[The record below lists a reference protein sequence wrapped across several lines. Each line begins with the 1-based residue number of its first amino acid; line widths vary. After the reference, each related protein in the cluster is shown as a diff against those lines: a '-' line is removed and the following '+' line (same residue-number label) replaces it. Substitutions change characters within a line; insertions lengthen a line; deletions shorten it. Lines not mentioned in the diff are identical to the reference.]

1 MSSLMA
7 IRCARTQNIV
17 TIGSLLQLRSSF
29 PRLSS
34 QFHFSG
40 TLNSI
45 PIKHLSTSAAAN
57 DYHQNPQSGSP
68 SQHQR
73 PYPPQ
78 SFDSQNQTNTNQRVP
93 QSPNQWSTQHGG
105 QIPQYGGQNPQ
116 HGGQRPPYGGQNPQ
130 QGGQMSQYGG
140 HNPQHGGH
148 RPQYGGQR
156 PQYGGPGNNYQNQNV
171 QQSNQSQ
178 YYTPQQQQQPQ
189 PPRSSN
195 QSPNQMNEVAPPP
208 SVEEVMRLCQR
219 RLYKDAIELLD
230 KGAMPDRECFV
241 LLFESCANLKSLE
254 HSKKVHDHFLQ
265 SKFRGDPK
273 LNNMVISMF
282 GECSSITDAKRV
294 FDHMVDKDMDSW
306 HLMMCAYSD
315 NGMGDDALHLFE
327 EMTKH
332 GLKPN
337 EETFLTVFLAC
348 ATVGGIEEAFLHF
361 DSMKN
366 EHGISPKTE
375 HYLGVLGVLGKCG
388 HLVEAEQYIR
398 DLPFEPTADFW
409 EAMRNYARLHGDIDL
424 EDYME
429 ELMVD
434 VDPSKAV
441 INKIPTPPPKSFKET
456 NMVTSKSR
464 ILEFRNLTFY
474 KDEAKEMAAKKGVV
488 YVPDTRFVLH
498 DIDQEAKEQAL
509 LYHSERLAIAY
520 GIICTP
526 PRKTLTIIKNLRVCG
541 DCHNFIKIMS
551 KIIGRV
557 LIVRDNKRFH
567 HFKDGKCSC
576 GDYW

>member
-7 IRCARTQNIV
+7 IRCARTQKIV
-17 TIGSLLQLRSSF
+17 TIGSLLHLRSSF

-34 QFHFSG
+34 QFHSSV

-45 PIKHLSTSAAAN
+45 PIKNLSTSAATN
-57 DYHQNPQSGSP
+57 DYYQNPQSGSP
-68 SQHQR
+68 SQQQR

-78 SFDSQNQTNTNQRVP
+78 SFDSQSYQNQRVP
-93 QSPNQWSTQHGG
+93 QNPNQWTPQHGG
-105 QIPQYGGQNPQ
+105 HRPQYGGQNPQ
-116 HGGQRPPYGGQNPQ
+116 HGGQRP
-130 QGGQMSQYGG
+130 
-140 HNPQHGGH
+140 
-148 RPQYGGQR
+148 QYGGQR
-156 PQYGGPGNNYQNQNV
+156 PQYGGAGNNYQNQNG
-171 QQSNQSQ
+171 QQSHQSQ
-178 YYTPQQQQQPQ
+178 YYTPQQQQPT
-189 PPRSSN
+189 RSSN
-195 QSPNQMNEVAPPP
+195 QIPNQINEVVPP

-282 GECSSITDAKRV
+282 GECRSVTDAKRV

-306 HLMMCAYSD
+306 HLMMRAYSD

-327 EMTKH
+327 EMTKQ

-348 ATVGGIEEAFLHF
+348 ATVGGIKEAFLHF
-361 DSMKN
+361 DSMRN

-434 VDPSKAV
+434 LDSSKAV
-441 INKIPTPPPKSFKET
+441 TNKVPTPQPKSFKET

-551 KIIGRV
+551 KIIGRE

>member
-7 IRCARTQNIV
+7 IRCARTQKIV

-29 PRLSS
+29 PRVSS
-34 QFHFSG
+34 QFHSSV

-45 PIKHLSTSAAAN
+45 PIKNLSTSAATN
-57 DYHQNPQSGSP
+57 DYYQNPQSGSP
-68 SQHQR
+68 SQQQR

-78 SFDSQNQTNTNQRVP
+78 SFDSQNYQNQRVP
-93 QSPNQWSTQHGG
+93 QNPNQWT
-105 QIPQYGGQNPQ
+105 PQNPQ
-116 HGGQRPPYGGQNPQ
+116 HGGQNPQYGGQR
-130 QGGQMSQYGG
+130 
-140 HNPQHGGH
+140 PQHGGQ

-156 PQYGGPGNNYQNQNV
+156 PQYGGAGNNYQNQNV
-171 QQSNQSQ
+171 QQSHQSQ
-178 YYTPQQQQQPQ
+178 YYTPQQQ

-195 QSPNQMNEVAPPP
+195 QIPNQMNEVAPP

-282 GECSSITDAKRV
+282 GECRSVTDAKRV

-306 HLMMCAYSD
+306 HLMMRAYSD

-327 EMTKH
+327 EMTKQ

-348 ATVGGIEEAFLHF
+348 ATVGGIKEAFLHF
-361 DSMKN
+361 DSMRN

-388 HLVEAEQYIR
+388 HLVEAKQYIR

-434 VDPSKAV
+434 LDSSKAV
-441 INKIPTPPPKSFKET
+441 TNKIPTPQPKSFKET

-551 KIIGRV
+551 KIIGRE

>member
-1 MSSLMA
+1 MSSLMV
-7 IRCARTQNIV
+7 IRSARTQKIV
-17 TIGSLLQLRSSF
+17 TIGSLLQVRSSF

-34 QFHFSG
+34 QFHCSG
-40 TLNSI
+40 TLNSL
-45 PIKHLSTSAAAN
+45 PIRNLSTSAATN
-57 DYHQNPQSGSP
+57 DYYQNPPSGSP
-68 SQHQR
+68 SQQQR
-73 PYPPQ
+73 PYPPPQ
-78 SFDSQNQTNTNQRVP
+78 SFDSQGYQNQTKTNQRVP
-93 QSPNQWSTQHGG
+93 QNPNQWSQQNPQYGG
-105 QIPQYGGQNPQ
+105 NRPQYGGQ
-116 HGGQRPPYGGQNPQ
+116 
-130 QGGQMSQYGG
+130 
-140 HNPQHGGH
+140 

-156 PQYGGPGNNYQNQNV
+156 PQYGGPRPQYQNQNV
-171 QQSNQSQ
+171 QQSPQSQ
-178 YYTPQQQQQPQ
+178 YYPPQQQQQQ

-195 QSPNQMNEVAPPP
+195 QVPNQMNQQRNEVAATP
-208 SVEEVMRLCQR
+208 SVEEVMSLCQR

-230 KGAMPDRECFV
+230 KGAMPDRDCFV
-241 LLFESCANLKSLE
+241 MLFESCANLKSLE

-273 LNNMVISMF
+273 LNNIVISMF
-282 GECSSITDAKRV
+282 GECSSVTDAKRV

-306 HLMMCAYSD
+306 HLMMRAYSD

-327 EMTKH
+327 EMAKQ

-337 EETFLTVFLAC
+337 EETFLSVFLAC
-348 ATVGGIEEAFLHF
+348 ATVGGIKEAFLHF

-366 EHGISPKTE
+366 EYGIAPSTE

-398 DLPFEPTADFW
+398 DLPFEPTAEFW

-424 EDYME
+424 EDYTE

-434 VDPSKAV
+434 LDPSKAV
-441 INKIPTPPPKSFKET
+441 TNKIPTPPPKSFKET
-456 NMVTSKSR
+456 NMVASKSR

-551 KIIGRV
+551 KIIGRE

>member
-7 IRCARTQNIV
+7 IRCARTQKLIS
-17 TIGSLLQLRSSF
+17 IGSLLQPRSSF
-29 PRLSS
+29 PRISS
-34 QFHFSG
+34 QFHSAGTKTF

-45 PIKHLSTSAAAN
+45 PIRNLTTSAATS
-57 DYHQNPQSGSP
+57 DYYHQNPQSAPP
-68 SQHQR
+68 SQQQR
-73 PYPPQ
+73 PYQPQ
-78 SFDSQNQTNTNQRVP
+78 SFDSQGYQNQRVS
-93 QSPNQWSTQHGG
+93 QNPNQW
-105 QIPQYGGQNPQ
+105 IPQN
-116 HGGQRPPYGGQNPQ
+116 
-130 QGGQMSQYGG
+130 
-140 HNPQHGGH
+140 
-148 RPQYGGQR
+148 PQYGGQR
-156 PQYGGPGNNYQNQNV
+156 PQYGGQRPQHGGQRPQHGGPGHSYQNQNV
-171 QQSNQSQ
+171 QQSHQNQ
-178 YYTPQQQQQPQ
+178 YNTPQQQQ
-189 PPRSSN
+189 RSSN
-195 QSPNQMNEVAPPP
+195 QNPNQMNEIAPPPP

-230 KGAMPDRECFV
+230 KGAMPNGECFA

-282 GECSSITDAKRV
+282 GECRSVTDAKRV
-294 FDHMVDKDMDSW
+294 FDHMVDKDLDSW
-306 HLMMCAYSD
+306 HLMMRAYSD
-315 NGMGDDALHLFE
+315 NGMGDDSLHLFE
-327 EMTKH
+327 EMTKQ

-337 EETFLTVFLAC
+337 DETFLTVFLAC
-348 ATVGGIEEAFLHF
+348 ATVGGIKEAFLHF

-366 EHGISPKTE
+366 EHGIVPKTE

-398 DLPFEPTADFW
+398 DLPFEPTAEFW

-434 VDPSKAV
+434 LDPSKAV
-441 INKIPTPPPKSFKET
+441 TNKIPTPPPKSFKET

-474 KDEAKEMAAKKGVV
+474 KDEAKEMAAKKGAV

-526 PRKTLTIIKNLRVCG
+526 ARKTLTIIKNLRVCG

-551 KIIGRV
+551 KIIGRE

>member
-7 IRCARTQNIV
+7 IRCARTQKIV
-17 TIGSLLQLRSSF
+17 TIGSLLQVRSSF
-29 PRLSS
+29 PRFSS
-34 QFHFSG
+34 QFHCSG
-40 TLNSI
+40 TLNSL
-45 PIKHLSTSAAAN
+45 PIRNLSTSAATN
-57 DYHQNPQSGSP
+57 DYYQNPQSGSP
-68 SQHQR
+68 SQQQR
-73 PYPPQ
+73 AYPPPQ
-78 SFDSQNQTNTNQRVP
+78 SFDSQGYQNQTNTNQRVP
-93 QSPNQWSTQHGG
+93 QNPNQWSQ
-105 QIPQYGGQNPQ
+105 QNPQYGGN
-116 HGGQRPPYGGQNPQ
+116 
-130 QGGQMSQYGG
+130 
-140 HNPQHGGH
+140 

-156 PQYGGPGNNYQNQNV
+156 PQYGGPRPQYQNQNV
-171 QQSNQSQ
+171 QQSPQSQ
-178 YYTPQQQQQPQ
+178 YYPPQRQQQQQP
-189 PPRSSN
+189 PRSLN
-195 QSPNQMNEVAPPP
+195 QVPNQMNQQRNEVAAPP
-208 SVEEVMRLCQR
+208 SVEEVMSLCQR

-273 LNNMVISMF
+273 LNNIVIGMF
-282 GECSSITDAKRV
+282 GECSSVTDAKRV

-306 HLMMCAYSD
+306 HLMMRAYSD

-327 EMTKH
+327 EMAKQ

-337 EETFLTVFLAC
+337 EETFLSVFLAC
-348 ATVGGIEEAFLHF
+348 ATVGGIKEAFLHF

-366 EHGISPKTE
+366 EYGIAPSTE

-398 DLPFEPTADFW
+398 DLPFEPTAEFW

-424 EDYME
+424 EDYTE

-434 VDPSKAV
+434 LDPSKAV
-441 INKIPTPPPKSFKET
+441 TNKIPTPPPKSFKET

-551 KIIGRV
+551 KIIGRE

-567 HFKDGKCSC
+567 HFKAGKCSC